1 MTADGEQVTQP
12 AAVCTSCEAE
22 VGAED
27 IFCGT
32 CRRPRSAFFTHATA
46 EDPGSAGEMS
56 DMTRYLCAAAY
67 LDSSFANT
75 VLKEFLGARRAVVP
89 SRGFDLV
96 PVIRHCLKA
105 RRMRLGRDIA
115 LTIISIPFYIA
126 FAAVLVSV
134 AGVFWWFGQWMGPR
148 WRRPSSII
156 KLAVMAAMLWAAVL
170 FAFALVVSLVLGAT
184 SLGAYGTTSGP
195 SPGSVSNVLLLFVV
209 AFAIY
214 AAAFAAVTVTYY
226 FFRNRALRTWLGFG
240 AMAPSWAEDAW
251 ATKRMAAVGAAQHGN
266 LTIYGGEDPFL
277 GAGVT
282 PLGWRSGDN
291 AVSASERAWSIA
303 IELNRGSGTGS
314 GPVPDD
320 TVPGEGS
327 RIDAGDVYRVLSER
341 FLSLKDNP
349 GLLRGERIEG
359 VSVDDYVVGEG
370 QFPLSAPLI
379 DPEKLIPYSRVSD
392 DAVAALKGSPQA
404 GLRCYQR
411 VSIRDTGQ
419 SVLAGGLP
427 VIGAV
432 DQEVVVSAF
441 VYVAVEG
448 GMFYLQFVPTSLG
461 PVQDAFRVVDYLPAL
476 SPAAFAG
483 KVVRDTARNWFQDV
497 TTAPA
502 GVFRAWRDM
511 WRENQAASRAGTEI
525 SGGAYAD
532 IGARISVRQLA
543 ALPHPRTYIQ
553 QLDVAKYTQIL
564 ERLVLETVLDYL
576 KDHQVDTGAYRSS
589 MQAIYNSGVIVGGS
603 ISGSTVSVNSEG
615 RK

>member
-1 MTADGEQVTQP
+1 MTTDGEQVTQP
-12 AAVCTSCEAE
+12 AAVCTCKSNA
-22 VGAED
+22 VAED
-27 IFCGT
+27 IFCGD
-32 CRRPRSAFFTHATA
+32 CGRRRSEFFTHAKA
-46 EDPGSAGEMS
+46 EQSEEHPGSAGEMS

-67 LDSSFANT
+67 LDPSFANT
-75 VLKEFLGARRAVVP
+75 VLEEFLGGRRAVVP

-115 LTIISIPFYIA
+115 LTIISVPFYIA
-126 FAAVLVSV
+126 YAAVLVSI
-134 AGVFWWFGQWMGPR
+134 AGFMWWFGQWMSPR
-148 WRRPSSII
+148 WRQPSFII
-156 KLAVMAAMLWAAVL
+156 KVAVTAALLWAAVL
-170 FAFALVVSLVLGAT
+170 FAFAFVLSLILGVISALSGASPSSSGLPIGNVGTVLTQFA
-184 SLGAYGTTSGP
+184 
-195 SPGSVSNVLLLFVV
+195 V

-214 AAAFAAVTVTYY
+214 VAAFSAVTVVYY
-226 FFRNRALRTWLGFG
+226 LARNLALRKWLGFG
-240 AMAPSWAEDAW
+240 AMAPSWVEDSW
-251 ATKRMAAVGAAQHGN
+251 ATKRMADIGAAQHGN

-282 PLGWRSGDN
+282 PLGWRSGDKT
-291 AVSASERAWSIA
+291 VSANERAWSIA
-303 IELNRGSGTGS
+303 IELNRGAENSGS
-314 GPVPDD
+314 QVDA
-320 TVPGEGS
+320 EG
-327 RIDAGDVYRVLSER
+327 VYKVLSDR
-341 FLSLKDNP
+341 FLKLKSNS
-349 GLLRGERIEG
+349 GLSGAASVEG

-379 DPEKLIPYSRVSD
+379 DSKTLIPYSQVSD
-392 DAVAALKGSPQA
+392 DAVTALKGSPQA

-411 VSIRDTGQ
+411 VSIKDTGQ
-419 SVLAGGLP
+419 RVLANNRP

-432 DQEVVVSAF
+432 DQGVVVSAF

-461 PVQDAFRVVDYLPAL
+461 PVRDAFRMVDYLPTL

-483 KVVRDTARNWFQDV
+483 KVVADAARNWFPDLA
-497 TTAPA
+497 TAPA
-502 GVFRAWRDM
+502 GMFRTWREM
-511 WRENQAASRAGTEI
+511 WRENQAASKAGTEI

-576 KDHQVDTGAYRSS
+576 DKHKIDTGAYRSS

-603 ISGSTVSVNSEG
+603 ISGSTVNVNSEG

>member
-1 MTADGEQVTQP
+1 MTTDGEYVTQP
-12 AAVCTSCEAE
+12 AVTCDCGSPIE
-22 VGAED
+22 AED
-27 IFCGT
+27 IFCGH
-32 CRRPRSAFFTHATA
+32 CRRPRSEFFTHATA
-46 EDPGSAGEMS
+46 EQPGEHPGSPGEMS

-67 LDSSFANT
+67 LDSSFAGT
-75 VLKEFLGARRAVVP
+75 VLEEFLGGRRAVVP

-105 RRMRLGRDIA
+105 RRMRLARDIA
-115 LTIISIPFYIA
+115 LTVISIPFYIA
-126 FAAVLVSV
+126 FAAMLVSV
-134 AGVFWWFGQWMGPR
+134 AAVIWWVGQWLSPR
-148 WRRPSSII
+148 WRRPSFII
-156 KLAVMAAMLWAAVL
+156 KLAVAAAVLWAAALFV
-170 FAFALVVSLVLGAT
+170 FAFVITLILSAT
-184 SLGAYGTTSGP
+184 SLGAYGTSGGVP
-195 SPGSVSNVLLLFVV
+195 PGRVGTVLLQFVV
-209 AFAIY
+209 AFVIY
-214 AAAFAAVTVTYY
+214 VAAFAAVTATYY
-226 FFRNRALRTWLGFG
+226 LARNRALRRWLGFG
-240 AMAPSWAEDAW
+240 ATAPSWVEDAW

-303 IELNRGSGTGS
+303 IELNRGPGAGS
-314 GPVPDD
+314 SPVAGDGPRV
-320 TVPGEGS
+320 
-327 RIDAGDVYRVLSER
+327 DAEDVYRVLSER
-341 FLSLKDNP
+341 FLDLKDNP
-349 GLLRGERIEG
+349 RLLRGERIEG

-379 DPEKLIPYSRVSD
+379 DPRELIPYSRVSPE
-392 DAVAALKGSPQA
+392 AVTALKGSPQA

-411 VSIRDTGQ
+411 VSIKDTGQ
-419 SVLAGGLP
+419 SVLAGELP

-448 GMFYLQFVPTSLG
+448 GMFYLQFVPTSLA
-461 PVQDAFRVVDYLPAL
+461 PVRDAFRVVDYLPAL
-476 SPAAFAG
+476 SPAAFVG
-483 KVVRDTARNWFQDV
+483 KVAADTARNWFSDTV
-497 TTAPA
+497 TAPA
-502 GVFRAWRDM
+502 GVFRAWRQM
-511 WRENQAASRAGTEI
+511 WRENQAASRGGTGI
-525 SGGAYAD
+525 TGSAYTD
-532 IGARISVRQLA
+532 IGARVSVRQLG

-576 KDHQVDTGAYRSS
+576 KAHEIDTGAYRSS